1 MMTPEAPTETGAVGE
16 VAANETAAVA
26 IGSGAETVTG
36 TSAVASRIST
46 VTIIA

>member
-16 VAANETAAVA
+16 TSAKATVAVASGDAETA
-26 IGSGAETVTG
+26 TG